1 MLLGE
6 ESEGFA
12 QWLLLG
18 QKKGEKKMLHPL
30 SFFIKPPCLFLEKE
44 GLPVLI
50 VAGAEQG
57 WGHKPSPL
65 KSSLGKLV
73 SQPGD
78 PVDAGCFLHNAA

>member
-1 MLLGE
+1 
-6 ESEGFA
+6 
-12 QWLLLG
+12 
-18 QKKGEKKMLHPL
+18 MLHPL